1 MIYLDEMCAK
11 PAISSDSESQCRLPC
26 KITPVENLLNR
37 LLSFSLSL
45 SLPLSRSD
53 NVSWI
58 TCTSVKLNS
67 NNGETRSPC
76 PCLNGKQTIGPI
88 RLSNELYIVLCK
100 LTLCLCASRETYYNA
115 NICEPGSLIN
125 HVFISFA
132 NIAFS
137 YTGYKFREA
146 FECFFPLTFFFPFF
160 LFSSSKKSFVL
171 GYIDLII
178 RLWIILR
185 IYDLSWK
192 IDLIYDI

>member
-1 MIYLDEMCAK
+1 MIYLDEMCVK

-45 SLPLSRSD
+45 PLFRSD

-137 YTGYKFREA
+137 YTGYKFKEA
-146 FECFFPLTFFFPFF
+146 FECFFPLTFFFLFF
-160 LFSSSKKSFVL
+160 FFRRVIFVL
-171 GYIDLII
+171 GIS
-178 RLWIILR
+178 ILLLD
-185 IYDLSWK
+185 YG
-192 IDLIYDI
+192 